1 MTAQSLAVAQSSPTQ
16 RLFGVSPTKEGPHH
30 ALVERTD
37 RPSTAAG
44 LVRKL
49 AEMAVFGHFAA
60 GLPKNQKKTLS
71 AVSAPLELL
80 PSRQKT
86 SLGPPNCSQSNRG
99 AVNSCRTQKLL
110 KSHFFWF
117 LDCSPKTKICH
128 ENVPTEPSSVSLAF
142 ASAAPQFVV
151 CLACW
156 WSFAAAGP
164 VLAPAFVSGVSFA
177 ASTSKFA
184 YLRTFCQGLFFPV

>member
-86 SLGPPNCSQSNRG
+86 SLGPPNCSRSNRG
-99 AVNSCRTQKLL
+99 AVNSCRTRKLAKRAVL
-110 KSHFFWF
+110 GHFRRAAQN
-117 LDCSPKTKICH
+117 PK
-128 ENVPTEPSSVSLAF
+128 NLSL
-142 ASAAPQFVV
+142 VV
-151 CLACW
+151 HLPAV
-156 WSFAAAGP
+156 AGR
-164 VLAPAFVSGVSFA
+164 L
-177 ASTSKFA
+177 
-184 YLRTFCQGLFFPV
+184 L